1 MGQLDTIVGWTK
13 KLESALETRLGA
25 EGRGL
30 HEKTGSVE
38 HRLDKDLIRLLRK
51 IATMRNKAMHE
62 DGYVV
67 EDIDRFVKDCE
78 HAHNR
83 IVHLETSKPRS
94 RAPLNTL
101 RVNEPP
107 AWMKASKEA
116 IKRDILKVFSNR
128 RGSEAVLGA
137 CQVESG
143 GGGFWKL
150 ALREA
155 VELTAPVFWLTSFG
169 KLVDLIKQP
178 LVFGFSL
185 FGFYQVFH
193 WLLTG
198 VPSSWWLVL
207 QIPAALFGVM
217 VAMTWLGKSA

>member
-150 ALREA
+150 
-155 VELTAPVFWLTSFG
+155 
-169 KLVDLIKQP
+169 
-178 LVFGFSL
+178 
-185 FGFYQVFH
+185 
-193 WLLTG
+193 
-198 VPSSWWLVL
+198 PSSTPSRPSSRWISITRSAPSSSSTKSTTSSATTSSPT
-207 QIPAALFGVM
+207 IPAPCPF
-217 VAMTWLGKSA
+217 